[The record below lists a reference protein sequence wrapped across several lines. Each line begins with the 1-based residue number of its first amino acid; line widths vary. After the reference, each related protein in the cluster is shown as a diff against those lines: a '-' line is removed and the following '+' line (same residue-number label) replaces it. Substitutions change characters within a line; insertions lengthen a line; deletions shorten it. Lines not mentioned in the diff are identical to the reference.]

1 MQGGWFEWIHGRGL
15 FTFAR
20 GEPIQYNPPMQLL
33 WLAKGNDDLIFII
46 TLVVVLLV
54 VIAYLV
60 LGRDDTIQVMEEESE
75 PMEVDDPRYHEKVVH
90 RLDRTNDLLTSIR
103 NSILIFIMI
112 VVLVPVL
119 WMLLIKGCDVP
130 KTKSSGH
137 VSFHPNTYGG

>member
-1 MQGGWFEWIHGRGL
+1 
-15 FTFAR
+15 
-20 GEPIQYNPPMQLL
+20 MQLL

-75 PMEVDDPRYHEKVVH
+75 PMDIDDPQYHEKVVH

-103 NSILIFIMI
+103 NSILIFIVI

-137 VSFHPNTYGG
+137 VLFHPNTYNC

>member
-1 MQGGWFEWIHGRGL
+1 
-15 FTFAR
+15 
-20 GEPIQYNPPMQLL
+20 MQLM

-75 PMEVDDPRYHEKVVH
+75 PMDIDDPRYHEKVVH

-103 NSILIFIMI
+103 NSILIFIVI
-112 VVLVPVL
+112 IVLVPVL
-119 WMLLIKGCDVP
+119 WMLLVRGCDVP

-137 VSFHPNTYGG
+137 VLYHPNTYGR

>member
-1 MQGGWFEWIHGRGL
+1 
-15 FTFAR
+15 
-20 GEPIQYNPPMQLL
+20 MQLM

-75 PMEVDDPRYHEKVVH
+75 PMDIDDPRYHEKVVH
-90 RLDRTNDLLTSIR
+90 RLERTNDLLTSIR
-103 NSILIFIMI
+103 NSILIFIVI

-119 WMLLIKGCDVP
+119 WMLLVKGCDVP

-137 VSFHPNTYGG
+137 VLYHPNTYNF

>member
-1 MQGGWFEWIHGRGL
+1 
-15 FTFAR
+15 
-20 GEPIQYNPPMQLL
+20 MQLL
-33 WLAKGNDDLIFII
+33 WLAKANDDLIFII

-75 PMEVDDPRYHEKVVH
+75 PMDIGDPQYHEKVVH

-103 NSILIFIMI
+103 NSILIFIVI

-137 VSFHPNTYGG
+137 VLFHPNTYNC

>member
-1 MQGGWFEWIHGRGL
+1 
-15 FTFAR
+15 
-20 GEPIQYNPPMQLL
+20 MQLL

-75 PMEVDDPRYHEKVVH
+75 PMDIGDPQYHEKVVH

-103 NSILIFIMI
+103 NSILIFIVI

-137 VSFHPNTYGG
+137 VLFHPNTYNC

>member
-1 MQGGWFEWIHGRGL
+1 ME
-15 FTFAR
+15 
-20 GEPIQYNPPMQLL
+20 LL

-75 PMEVDDPRYHEKVVH
+75 PMDIGDPQYHEKVVH

-103 NSILIFIMI
+103 NSILIFIVI

-137 VSFHPNTYGG
+137 VLFHPNTYNC

>member
-1 MQGGWFEWIHGRGL
+1 M
-15 FTFAR
+15 
-20 GEPIQYNPPMQLL
+20 L

-75 PMEVDDPRYHEKVVH
+75 PMDIGDPQYHEKVVH

-103 NSILIFIMI
+103 NSILIFIVI

-137 VSFHPNTYGG
+137 VLFHPNTYNC

>member
-1 MQGGWFEWIHGRGL
+1 
-15 FTFAR
+15 
-20 GEPIQYNPPMQLL
+20 MQLM

-75 PMEVDDPRYHEKVVH
+75 PMDIDDPRYHEKVVH
-90 RLDRTNDLLTSIR
+90 RLERTNDLLTSIR
-103 NSILIFIMI
+103 NSILIFIVI
-112 VVLVPVL
+112 IVLVPVL
-119 WMLLIKGCDVP
+119 WMLLVRGCDVP

-137 VSFHPNTYGG
+137 VLYHPNTYNC

>member
-1 MQGGWFEWIHGRGL
+1 
-15 FTFAR
+15 
-20 GEPIQYNPPMQLL
+20 MQLL

-75 PMEVDDPRYHEKVVH
+75 AMEIDDARYHEKVVH

-103 NSILIFIMI
+103 NSFLIFIVI
-112 VVLVPVL
+112 IVLVPVL
-119 WMLLIKGCDVP
+119 WMLLVKGCEGP
-130 KTKSSGH
+130 KSKPSEH
-137 VSFHPNTYGG
+137 VSFHPNTYNC

>member
-1 MQGGWFEWIHGRGL
+1 
-15 FTFAR
+15 
-20 GEPIQYNPPMQLL
+20 MQLM

-75 PMEVDDPRYHEKVVH
+75 PVDIDDVRYHEKVLH
-90 RLDRTNDLLTSIR
+90 RLERSNDLLTSLR
-103 NSILIFIMI
+103 NSNLIFIVI

-119 WMLLIKGCDVP
+119 WMLLIKGCEVP
-130 KTKSSGH
+130 KKKSSEH
-137 VSFHPNTYGG
+137 VLYHPNTYNC

>member
-1 MQGGWFEWIHGRGL
+1 
-15 FTFAR
+15 
-20 GEPIQYNPPMQLL
+20 MQLL

-75 PMEVDDPRYHEKVVH
+75 PMDIDDPRYHEKVVH

-103 NSILIFIMI
+103 NSILIFIVI

-137 VSFHPNTYGG
+137 VLFHPNTYNC

>member
-1 MQGGWFEWIHGRGL
+1 
-15 FTFAR
+15 
-20 GEPIQYNPPMQLL
+20 MQLL

-75 PMEVDDPRYHEKVVH
+75 PVEVDDPRYHEKVVH

-119 WMLLIKGCDVP
+119 WMLLIKGCDGP

-137 VSFHPNTYGG
+137 VSFHPNTYGR

>member
-1 MQGGWFEWIHGRGL
+1 MQ
-15 FTFAR
+15 A
-20 GEPIQYNPPMQLL
+20 L
-33 WLAKGNDDLIFII
+33 WLAKVEDDTIFII

-130 KTKSSGH
+130 KTKSSGN
-137 VSFHPNTYGG
+137 VSFHPNTYGR

>member
-1 MQGGWFEWIHGRGL
+1 
-15 FTFAR
+15 
-20 GEPIQYNPPMQLL
+20 MQLL

-130 KTKSSGH
+130 KTKSSGY
-137 VSFHPNTYGG
+137 VSFHPNTYGR